1 MSKTWYAI
9 LTTYIIL
16 FFVTGYINFF
26 SNNYFA
32 KTPEI
37 VDKITRDYDSPEKM
51 NWVAELVLE
60 DAQTY
65 QDENNIASQSFN
77 IVLGSI
83 VSFLSATVKQK
94 Q

>member
-9 LTTYIIL
+9 LTTYMIL
-16 FFVTGYINFF
+16 FFATGYINFF

-32 KTPEI
+32 KTPEN
-37 VDKITRDYDSPEKM
+37 VAQITRDYDSPKKM
-51 NWVAELVLE
+51 NWVAELLLE